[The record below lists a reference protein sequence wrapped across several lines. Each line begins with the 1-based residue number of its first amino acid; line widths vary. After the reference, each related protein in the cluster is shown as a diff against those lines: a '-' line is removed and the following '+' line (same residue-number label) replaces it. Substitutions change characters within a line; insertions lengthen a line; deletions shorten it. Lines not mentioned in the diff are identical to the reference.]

1 MNWKDHAFRRRVNV
15 QAINPTTIK
24 QMEGRILRNIRY
36 FCSQLID
43 CKDNGKDVTPGDNW
57 SNARDMTKNVGY
69 LVSDIMGD
77 VIFGRRWE
85 TMRRPENRDL
95 ITKLPEAVAGIH
107 LVNSPSLQQVAHR
120 LHVRIFKSKFLI
132 YYQWFQT
139 GYMPSLL
146 RLNLDRLLF
155 RRIILGVDR
164 FTSLSKEMFEWR
176 FAQGPQDDLFN
187 ALLTAKDAES
197 GASLTTAELVSEAG
211 LLIIA
216 GSDTTKTAITATLFY
231 LLHSPTTLQ
240 RLQDE
245 IRTTFATI
253 DDIRIGGQLSGCLF
267 LYACID
273 ETMRLTP
280 SIGSTLM
287 REVRAGGLVV
297 DGEWFPPGTDIGV
310 PHYALH
316 HNEAYF
322 SDPFAFRPERWLSV
336 SMSSNGAN
344 AKLEQE
350 QEPSAASAS
359 SPAFTPFGVG
369 RTSCIGRY
377 LAYQEISL
385 VIAYM
390 LWQFDMR
397 LQPGSTLGE
406 GRKEL
411 GPGRHRK
418 NEFQTL
424 DRFISMHDGPMV
436 EFRQRKDV
444 TG

>member
-1 MNWKDHAFRRRVNV
+1 
-15 QAINPTTIK
+15 
-24 QMEGRILRNIRY
+24 
-36 FCSQLID
+36 
-43 CKDNGKDVTPGDNW
+43 
-57 SNARDMTKNVGY
+57 
-69 LVSDIMGD
+69 
-77 VIFGRRWE
+77 
-85 TMRRPENRDL
+85 
-95 ITKLPEAVAGIH
+95 
-107 LVNSPSLQQVAHR
+107 
-120 LHVRIFKSKFLI
+120 
-132 YYQWFQT
+132 
-139 GYMPSLL
+139 MPSLL
-146 RLNLDRLLF
+146 SLKLDRLLF

-164 FTSLSKEMFEWR
+164 FTSLSKETFEWR

-197 GASLTTAELVSEAG
+197 GASLNTAQLVSEAG

-216 GSDTTKTAITATLFY
+216 GSDTTMTATTATLFY
-231 LLHSPTTLQ
+231 LLHYPAALR
-240 RLQDE
+240 RLENE

-253 DDIRIGGQLSGCLF
+253 EDIRIGGQLSGCLF
-267 LYACID
+267 LYSCID
-273 ETMRLTP
+273 EAMRLTP

-322 SDPFAFRPERWLSV
+322 PDPFVFRPERWLST
-336 SMSSNGAN
+336 SGSSEGAKEEL
-344 AKLEQE
+344 AQE
-350 QEPSAASAS
+350 QQSGAAAAS

-377 LAYQEISL
+377 LAYQEMFL
-385 VIAYM
+385 VIAYI

-436 EFRQRKDV
+436 EFRRRKDA
-444 TG
+444 TR